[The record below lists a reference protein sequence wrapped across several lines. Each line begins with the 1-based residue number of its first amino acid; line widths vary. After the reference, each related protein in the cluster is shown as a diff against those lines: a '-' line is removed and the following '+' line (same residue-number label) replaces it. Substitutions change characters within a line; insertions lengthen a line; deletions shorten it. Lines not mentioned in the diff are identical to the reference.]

1 MNELLS
7 QLNDQQRA
15 AVEYIDGP
23 MVVFAGAGTGKTR
36 VITYRIAYLLN
47 LGVNPYNIL
56 AVTFTNKAAQE
67 MKDRL
72 VKLFHQKAENVWV
85 STFHSLCA
93 KILYTEAKNFGLK
106 KNFVIYDENDSIKLI
121 KECMKEVSIQP
132 TNFSVYDIYELICRA
147 KDNLIDP
154 ESYKINAVVSHQY
167 HREIIAEIYSRYQKK
182 LVQNNA
188 FDFNDLIMKT
198 VELFKNEKFVEIK
211 NKYAQRFKYIHV
223 DEYQDVN
230 YSQVVLLKILSSI
243 HHNVCV
249 VGDDDQTIYSWR
261 GSNVNYLLNF
271 KKDFSTKDVEVKEFK
286 ITQNYRSK
294 KTILD
299 VSNMLINH
307 NKYRVEKNLF
317 SNIEGEF
324 KNDIKIKQCEHEYD
338 EAEFVAKEI
347 LKLQQT
353 EKFCNSAVAVLYRTN
368 AQSRVFEEVFSE
380 YKIPYKIVGSVAF
393 YDRKEIKDIIAYLR
407 VLVNPEDSVS
417 LKRIINI
424 PSRGIGETTILY
436 LETLAKENKTSLW
449 EQIVK
454 IDNTELSLKVKN
466 SVWKFL
472 SLYDLLKKYKDTM
485 YPSEFIKFLIEKINY
500 IEMIEENNRFENKTE
515 RMSNIEQLVDIAKN
529 FEVQNNISTIEEF
542 LNSISLFT
550 TADTEEKIEFKNQNQ
565 KLKEVVLMTL
575 HSAKGLEFDVVFI
588 VGLVEGVLPIWWVT
602 GTDVGYKNFNIPYD
616 EKNMFYEL
624 NYVNIEE
631 ERRLCYVGITRT
643 KKLLYLTYYLKRRLW
658 GEEKH
663 CLPSRFLE
671 EILDGYKESSATH
684 TDIISDV
691 QEVEKIDY
699 LTTGEF
705 VVHDKFGVGKVVD
718 IVREPP
724 YDKIVVLF
732 QNGQRKKLSF
742 QHAKLKKLKGYNI
755 NQ

>member
-1 MNELLS
+1 MNELLLD
-7 QLNDQQRA
+7 LNEQQRA

-36 VITYRIAYLLN
+36 VITYRIVYLLN
-47 LGVNPYNIL
+47 LGVDPYNIL

-72 VKLFHQKAENVWV
+72 FKLFPHKAENVWV
-85 STFHSLCA
+85 TTFHSLCA
-93 KILYTEAKNFGLK
+93 KILYTEAKNFGLER
-106 KNFVIYDENDSIKLI
+106 NFVIYDENDSIKLI
-121 KECMKEVSIQP
+121 KECMKEVSVEP
-132 TNFSVYDIYELICRA
+132 LNFSAYDIYELICRA

-154 ESYKINAVVSHQY
+154 ESYKINTMVSHQY
-167 HREIIAEIYSRYQKK
+167 YREIVAEIYSKYQKK
-182 LVQNNA
+182 LLENNA
-188 FDFNDLIMKT
+188 FDFGDLIMKT
-198 VELFKNEKFVEIK
+198 VEFFKNEQFAEIK

-230 YSQVVLLKILSSI
+230 YSQVVLLKILSSV

-261 GSNVNYLLNF
+261 GSNMNYLLNF
-271 KKDFSTKDVEVKEFK
+271 KKEFSTKDIEVKEFK

-299 VSNMLINH
+299 ISNILISH
-307 NKYRVEKNLF
+307 NKHRVKKVLF

-324 KNDIKIKQCEHEYD
+324 KNDVKIKQCEDEYD

-347 LKLQQT
+347 LKLQQI
-353 EKFCNSAVAVLYRTN
+353 EKFYNSTVAVLYRTN
-368 AQSRVFEEVFSE
+368 AQSRVFEEVFNE

-407 VLVNPEDSVS
+407 VLVNPQDTVS
-417 LKRIINI
+417 LKRIINV
-424 PSRGIGETTILY
+424 PPRGIGETTILY

-454 IDNTELSLKVKN
+454 IDDTELSLKVKN

-485 YPSEFIKFLIEKINY
+485 YPSEFIKFLIEKTNY
-500 IEMIEENNRFENKTE
+500 IKMIEENNNVEKTE
-515 RMSNIEQLVDIAKN
+515 RMSNLEQLINIAKKM
-529 FEVQNNISTIEEF
+529 EVQNNIFTIEEF

-550 TADTEEKIEFKNQNQ
+550 SADIEEKVEYKNRNF
-565 KLKEVVLMTL
+565 KLKEVALMTL
-575 HSAKGLEFDVVFI
+575 HSAKGLEFDIVFI
-588 VGLVEGVLPIWWVT
+588 IGLVEGLLPIWQI
-602 GTDVGYKNFNIPYD
+602 TDVDTPNKNFAFQYRENILH
-616 EKNMFYEL
+616 EL
-624 NYVNIEE
+624 NYGDIEE
-631 ERRLCYVGITRT
+631 ERRLCYVGITRA
-643 KKLLYLTYYLKRRLW
+643 KKLLYLTYPMKRRLW
-658 GEEKH
+658 GQEKI
-663 CLPSRFLE
+663 CYPSRFLE
-671 EILDGYKESSATH
+671 EILDGCKEMSSDDTNL
-684 TDIISDV
+684 ISDV
-691 QEVEKIDY
+691 EEVEKIDY

-705 VVHDKFGVGKVVD
+705 VIHEKFGLGKVVD
-718 IVREPP
+718 ILREPP
-724 YDKIVVLF
+724 YDKIVVVF

-742 QHAKLKKLKGYNI
+742 QHAKLKKLKGYNLG
-755 NQ
+755 

>member
-7 QLNDQQRA
+7 QLNEQQRA

-67 MKDRL
+67 MKERL
-72 VKLFHQKAENVWV
+72 IKLFHHKAENIWV

-93 KILYTEAKNFGLK
+93 KILYTEATNFGLK

-121 KECMKEVSIQP
+121 KECMKEISIQP
-132 TNFSVYDIYELICRA
+132 TNFSVYDIYGLICRA

-154 ESYKINAVVSHQY
+154 ESYKINTIVSHQY
-167 HREIIAEIYSRYQKK
+167 YREIIADIYSRYQKK
-182 LVQNNA
+182 LEQNNA
-188 FDFNDLIMKT
+188 LDFSDLIMKT
-198 VELFKNEKFVEIK
+198 VEFLKNEQFVEIK

-230 YSQVVLLKILSSI
+230 YSQVVLLKILSSV

-249 VGDDDQTIYSWR
+249 VGDDDQTIYTWR

-271 KKDFSTKDVEVKEFK
+271 KKDFSTKDVQVKEFT
-286 ITQNYRSK
+286 ITKNYRSK

-299 VSNMLINH
+299 VSNVLINH
-307 NKYRVEKNLF
+307 NKHRVEKNLF
-317 SNIEGEF
+317 SDIEGEF
-324 KNDIKIKQCEHEYD
+324 KNDVKIKQCEHEYE
-338 EAEFVAKEI
+338 EAEFIAKEI
-347 LKLQQT
+347 VKLQQID
-353 EKFCNSAVAVLYRTN
+353 EFKNSDIAILYRTN

-407 VLVNPEDSVS
+407 VLVNPEDTIS
-417 LKRIINI
+417 LKRIINV

-454 IDNTELSLKVKN
+454 IDNTDLSLKTKN
-466 SVWKFL
+466 SIWKFL

-500 IEMIEENNRFENKTE
+500 IKMIQENDKLENRVDRITNL
-515 RMSNIEQLVDIAKN
+515 EQLVNIAKN
-529 FEVQNNISTIEEF
+529 FEVHNNISTIEEF
-542 LNSISLFT
+542 LSSISLLL
-550 TADTEEKIEFKNQNQ
+550 AVETEEKIEFKNQ

-588 VGLVEGVLPIWWVT
+588 VGLVEGILPIWWVT
-602 GTDVGYKNFNIPYD
+602 EEDKEYNSFYYK
-616 EKNMFYEL
+616 KSMFSEL
-624 NYVNIEE
+624 KDIDIEE

-643 KKLLYLTYYLKRRLW
+643 KKLLYLTYYLRRNLW

-663 CLPSRFLE
+663 CIPSRFLE
-671 EILDGYKESSATH
+671 EILDSYRNEASVSNKYLVQ
-684 TDIISDV
+684 DV
-691 QEVEKIDY
+691 QEIEKIDY

-705 VVHDKFGVGKVVD
+705 VIHEKFGVGKVVD
-718 IVREPP
+718 ILREPP
-724 YDKIVVLF
+724 YDKVVVMF

-742 QHAKLKKLKGYNI
+742 QHTKLKKLKGYNI
-755 NQ
+755 NEKNF

>member
-7 QLNDQQRA
+7 QLNEQQRA

-67 MKDRL
+67 MKERL
-72 VKLFHQKAENVWV
+72 IKLFHHKAENIWV

-93 KILYTEAKNFGLK
+93 KILYTEATNFGLK

-121 KECMKEVSIQP
+121 KECMKEISIQP
-132 TNFSVYDIYELICRA
+132 TNFSVYDIYGLICRA

-154 ESYKINAVVSHQY
+154 ESYKINTIVSHQY
-167 HREIIAEIYSRYQKK
+167 YREIIADIYSRYQKK
-182 LVQNNA
+182 LEQNNA
-188 FDFNDLIMKT
+188 LDFSDLIMKT
-198 VELFKNEKFVEIK
+198 VEFLKNEQFVEIK

-249 VGDDDQTIYSWR
+249 VGDDDQTIYTWR

-271 KKDFSTKDVEVKEFK
+271 KKDFSTKDIQVKEFT
-286 ITQNYRSK
+286 ITKNYRSK

-299 VSNMLINH
+299 VSNVLINH
-307 NKYRVEKNLF
+307 NKHRVEKNLF
-317 SNIEGEF
+317 SDIEGEF
-324 KNDIKIKQCEHEYD
+324 KNDVKIKQCEHEYE
-338 EAEFVAKEI
+338 EAEFIAKEI
-347 LKLQQT
+347 VKLQQID
-353 EKFCNSAVAVLYRTN
+353 EFKNSDIAILYRTN

-407 VLVNPEDSVS
+407 VLVNPDDTIS
-417 LKRIINI
+417 LKRIINV

-454 IDNTELSLKVKN
+454 IDNTDLSLKTKN
-466 SVWKFL
+466 SIWKFL

-500 IEMIEENNRFENKTE
+500 IKMIQENDKLENRVDRITNL
-515 RMSNIEQLVDIAKN
+515 EQLVNIAKN
-529 FEVQNNISTIEEF
+529 FEVHNNISTIEEF
-542 LNSISLFT
+542 LSSISLLL
-550 TADTEEKIEFKNQNQ
+550 AVETEEKIEFKNQ

-588 VGLVEGVLPIWWVT
+588 VGLVEGILPIWWVT
-602 GTDVGYKNFNIPYD
+602 EEDKEYNSFYYK
-616 EKNMFYEL
+616 KSMFSEL
-624 NYVNIEE
+624 KDIDIEE

-643 KKLLYLTYYLKRRLW
+643 KKLLYLTYYLRRNLW

-663 CLPSRFLE
+663 CIPSRFLE
-671 EILDGYKESSATH
+671 EILDSYRNEASVSNKYLVQ
-684 TDIISDV
+684 DV
-691 QEVEKIDY
+691 QEIEKIDY

-705 VVHDKFGVGKVVD
+705 VIHEKFGVGKVVD
-718 IVREPP
+718 ILREPP
-724 YDKIVVLF
+724 YDKVVVMF

-742 QHAKLKKLKGYNI
+742 QHTKLKKLKGYNI
-755 NQ
+755 NEKNF

>member
-7 QLNDQQRA
+7 QLNEQQRA

-47 LGVNPYNIL
+47 LGVSPYNIL

-67 MKDRL
+67 MKERL
-72 VKLFHQKAENVWV
+72 IKLFHHKAENIWV
-85 STFHSLCA
+85 STFHSLCT
-93 KILYTEAKNFGLK
+93 KILYTEATNFGLK

-121 KECMKEVSIQP
+121 KECMKEISIQP
-132 TNFSVYDIYELICRA
+132 TNFSVYDIYGLICRA

-154 ESYKINAVVSHQY
+154 ESYKINTIVSHQY
-167 HREIIAEIYSRYQKK
+167 YREIIADIYSRYQKK
-182 LVQNNA
+182 LEQNNA
-188 FDFNDLIMKT
+188 LDFSDLIMKT
-198 VELFKNEKFVEIK
+198 VEFLKNEQFVEIK

-249 VGDDDQTIYSWR
+249 VGDDDQTIYTWR

-271 KKDFSTKDVEVKEFK
+271 KKDFSTKDVQVKEFT
-286 ITQNYRSK
+286 ITKNYRSK

-299 VSNMLINH
+299 VSNVLINH
-307 NKYRVEKNLF
+307 NKHRVEKNLF

-324 KNDIKIKQCEHEYD
+324 KNDVKIKQCEHEYE
-338 EAEFVAKEI
+338 EAEFIAKEI
-347 LKLQQT
+347 VKLQQID
-353 EKFCNSAVAVLYRTN
+353 EFKNSDIAILYRTN

-407 VLVNPEDSVS
+407 VLVNHEDTIS
-417 LKRIINI
+417 LKRIINV

-454 IDNTELSLKVKN
+454 IDNTDLSLKTKN
-466 SVWKFL
+466 SIWKFL

-500 IEMIEENNRFENKTE
+500 IKMIQENDKLENRVDRITNL
-515 RMSNIEQLVDIAKN
+515 EQLVNIAKN
-529 FEVQNNISTIEEF
+529 FEVHNNISTIEEF
-542 LNSISLFT
+542 LSSISLLL
-550 TADTEEKIEFKNQNQ
+550 AVETEEKIEFKNQ

-575 HSAKGLEFDVVFI
+575 HSAKGLEFDVIFI
-588 VGLVEGVLPIWWVT
+588 VGLVEGILPIWWVT
-602 GTDVGYKNFNIPYD
+602 EEDKEYNSFYYK
-616 EKNMFYEL
+616 KSMFSEL
-624 NYVNIEE
+624 KDIDIEE

-643 KKLLYLTYYLKRRLW
+643 KKLLYLTYYLRRNLW

-663 CLPSRFLE
+663 CIPSRFLE
-671 EILDGYKESSATH
+671 EILDSYRNEASVSNKYLAQ
-684 TDIISDV
+684 DV
-691 QEVEKIDY
+691 QEIEKIDY

-705 VVHDKFGVGKVVD
+705 VIHEKFGVGKVVD
-718 IVREPP
+718 ILREPP
-724 YDKIVVLF
+724 YDKVVVMF

-742 QHAKLKKLKGYNI
+742 QHTKLKKLKGYNI
-755 NQ
+755 NEKNF